1 MLMNNIKMY
10 VIRDAKYPQWYF
22 QHIKDYS
29 SMMGYLAKA
38 HPLYTHRF
46 TKHVEKAMHFLTIK
60 EALDFIQAHNID
72 GSIIKDLSQ
81 ERLKRKKMPK
91 QYLDENYGDVITYLY
106 SVMGNSSDKMLQAA
120 HDMHI
125 SVTSLTKFMRDPYSL
140 SSQTRDKIVANIT
153 RIKKEDEKWAK

>member
-1 MLMNNIKMY
+1 
-10 VIRDAKYPQWYF
+10 
-22 QHIKDYS
+22 
-29 SMMGYLAKA
+29 
-38 HPLYTHRF
+38 
-46 TKHVEKAMHFLTIK
+46 MHFLTIK
-60 EALDFIQAHNID
+60 EALDFIQAHKID

-81 ERLKRKKMPK
+81 ERIKRRKMSK
-91 QYLDENYGDVITYLY
+91 QYLEEYGDVITYLY

-153 RIKKEDEKWAK
+153 RLKKED

>member
-1 MLMNNIKMY
+1 MLMEDIKIY
-10 VIRDAKYPQWYF
+10 VIVSNQKPNFLFER
-22 QHIKDYS
+22 IEDYS

-46 TKHVEKAMHFLTIK
+46 TKYVEKAMHFLTIK
-60 EALDFIQAHNID
+60 ETMDFIQAHKID

-81 ERLKRKKMPK
+81 ERLKRRKMSK
-91 QYLDENYGDVITYLY
+91 NYLEDYGDVITYLY

-120 HDMHI
+120 RVMNV
-125 SVTSLTKFMRDPYSL
+125 SVTSLTKFIRDPYSL

-153 RIKKEDEKWAK
+153 KLKED

>member
-1 MLMNNIKMY
+1 MLMEDIKIY
-10 VIRDAKYPQWYF
+10 VIVRNQEPHF
-22 QHIKDYS
+22 LFERIEDYS
-29 SMMGYLAKA
+29 SMRGYLAKA
-38 HPLYTHRF
+38 HPLYTHRY

-60 EALDFIQAHNID
+60 EALDFIQAHKID

-81 ERLKRKKMPK
+81 ERLRRKKMPK

-106 SVMGNSSDKMLQAA
+106 SVIGNSSDKMLQAA

-125 SVTSLTKFMRDPYSL
+125 SVTSLAKFMRDPYSL

-153 RIKKEDEKWAK
+153 RLKKED

>member
-1 MLMNNIKMY
+1 MLMENIKIY
-10 VIRDAKYPQWYF
+10 VIVRNQEPHF
-22 QHIKDYS
+22 LFERIEDYS
-29 SMMGYLAKA
+29 SMRGYLAKA
-38 HPLYTHRF
+38 HPIYTHRF

-60 EALDFIQAHNID
+60 EALDFIQTHQID

-81 ERLKRKKMPK
+81 ERLKRRKMPK

-106 SVMGNSSDKMLQAA
+106 SVIGNSSDKMLQAA

-153 RIKKEDEKWAK
+153 RIKKED